1 MYNIII
7 YNNIVYYDNILSIT
21 VVINFH
27 EDRIC
32 KERGKNLTLVHS
44 QP

>member
-1 MYNIII
+1 MYNMII

-21 VVINFH
+21 VLINFH

-32 KERGKNLTLVHS
+32 KECGKSLTLGHS